1 MDYAAAVAA
10 DATSSLWLQPGL
22 WRENEVSDPGWDIVD
37 LLDGKAAPE
46 RGDELDFEPVYSA
59 GPGVVR
65 LPIPDG
71 SAVWAA
77 MGVNRHIPPSPTQW
91 VLCL

>member
-1 MDYAAAVAA
+1 M
-10 DATSSLWLQPGL
+10 
-22 WRENEVSDPGWDIVD
+22 SDPGWDIVD
-37 LLDGKAAPE
+37 LLDVKAAPE

-65 LPIPDG
+65 LPTPDW